1 MSDIRYADPDEA
13 LALMEQG
20 ALVVD
25 VREAMEW
32 DQGHIPGSVHLP
44 LSELAARW
52 QELPEAEMTVFVCRS
67 GARSEQAATAF
78 ARAGRPNCVNLDG
91 GAQGWAM
98 AGKPFEGSVA

>member
-1 MSDIRYADPDEA
+1 MSDIRYADPDEV
-13 LALMEQG
+13 LVLMEGG
-20 ALVVD
+20 ALLVD

-32 DQGHIPGSVHLP
+32 DQGRIPGAVHLP

-52 QELPEAEMTVFVCRS
+52 QELPEAETTIFVCRS

-78 ARAGRPNCVNLDG
+78 ARAGRPDCVNLDG
-91 GAQGWAM
+91 GVQVWSM

>member
-1 MSDIRYADPDEA
+1 MSDIQYADPDQA
-13 LALMEQG
+13 LELMENG

-25 VREAMEW
+25 VRETLEW
-32 DQGHIPGSVHLP
+32 DQGRIPGAVHLP

-52 QELPEAEMTVFVCRS
+52 EELPEAETTIFVCRS
-67 GARSEQAATAF
+67 GARSEQAASAF

-91 GAQGWAM
+91 GAQAWAM